1 MESLIETCL
10 AQYYSQRLMHRTT
23 ERVISLF
30 ALEHR
35 MDRENLKLSKAF
47 NIDKSAIHEKMK

>member
-10 AQYYSQRLMHRTT
+10 AQCYSQRLMHRTT

-47 NIDKSAIHEKMK
+47 NID